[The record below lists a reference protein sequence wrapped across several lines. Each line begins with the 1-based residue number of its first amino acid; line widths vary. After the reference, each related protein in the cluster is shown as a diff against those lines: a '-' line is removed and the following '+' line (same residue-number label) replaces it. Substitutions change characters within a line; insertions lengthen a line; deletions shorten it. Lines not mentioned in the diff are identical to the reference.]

1 MDSNER
7 DPHSVSFH
15 EAPPALSFY
24 EARACCGPL
33 SFSLSTSG
41 KEGMKA
47 KKTSRVYHITLVYEN
62 NLTRDVKVRASSR
75 EVAEKRALKR
85 NPNAI
90 GIQQRA

>member
-1 MDSNER
+1 MREVAVVPETVMSKANRVTAIRSELHQR
-7 DPHSVSFH
+7 
-15 EAPPALSFY
+15 PPFL
-24 EARACCGPL
+24 
-33 SFSLSTSG
+33 FSLSISG

-47 KKTSRVYHITLVYEN
+47 KKASRVYNITLVYEN